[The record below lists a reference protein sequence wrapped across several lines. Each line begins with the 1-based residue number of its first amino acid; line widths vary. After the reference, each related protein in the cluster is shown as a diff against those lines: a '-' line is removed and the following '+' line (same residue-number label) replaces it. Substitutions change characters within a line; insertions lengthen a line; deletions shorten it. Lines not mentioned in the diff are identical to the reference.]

1 MSTPDHK
8 DFFLPPEWH
17 PQSGVMLTWPH
28 AATDWNYMLQDA
40 ESCFINIAREI
51 AKREKVLVVSPDT
64 DSICKKLIPLCP
76 PENLI
81 FANLPTNDTWA
92 RDHGALTLVNQE
104 QTACTLLDFTFNAWG
119 LKFAAEHDNQ
129 ITRKLFEA
137 GNIFSPGCQY
147 SNQLDFV
154 LEGGSIEVDGM
165 GTILTTSECLL
176 SPNRNPHLSKKEIE
190 NRLISA
196 LGMKRVLWLENGYLE
211 GDDTDSHIDTL
222 ARFCPDAT
230 IAYVRCADT
239 NDPHYSALKS
249 METELQDFRTAD
261 GLPYRLVAL
270 PMAESVYAGDQRLPA
285 TYANFLIINGA
296 VLVPVYGSLK
306 DKEAIEALS
315 YAFPGY
321 EIIPVNCLPLIH
333 QHGSLHCV
341 TMQFPMGVL

>member
-1 MSTPDHK
+1 MSIPDHK
-8 DFFLPPEWH
+8 NFYLPPEWH

-28 AATDWNYMLQDA
+28 AATDWNYMLSEA
-40 ESCFINIAREI
+40 ESCFMSIAREI

-64 DSICKKLIPLCP
+64 DSIRKKLIPLCS

-81 FANLPTNDTWA
+81 FVNLPTNDTWA
-92 RDHGALTLVNQE
+92 RDHGAITLVE
-104 QTACTLLDFTFNAWG
+104 KDHTACQILDFTFNAWG
-119 LKFAAEHDNQ
+119 LKFAADHDNQ
-129 ITRKLFEA
+129 ITRKLFAA
-137 GNIFSPGCQY
+137 GNIFRTGCQY

-165 GTILTTSECLL
+165 GTLLTTSECLL

-190 NRLISA
+190 DRMISA

-230 IAYVRCADT
+230 IAYVRCTDT
-239 NDPHYSALKS
+239 NDPHYTALRA
-249 METELQDFRTAD
+249 MEEELKDFRTAD
-261 GLPYRLVAL
+261 DLPYRLVAL
-270 PMAESVYAGDQRLPA
+270 PMAEAVFAGVQRLPA

-296 VLVPVYGSLK
+296 VLVPVYRSPK
-306 DKEAIEALS
+306 DHEAIEALS
-315 YAFPGY
+315 DAFPGY

-341 TMQFPMGVL
+341 TMQFPVGVL